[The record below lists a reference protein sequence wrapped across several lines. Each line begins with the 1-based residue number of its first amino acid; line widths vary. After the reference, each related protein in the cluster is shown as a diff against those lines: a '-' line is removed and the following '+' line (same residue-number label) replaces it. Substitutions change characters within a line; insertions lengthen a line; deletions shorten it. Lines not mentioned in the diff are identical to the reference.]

1 MIRTARGIRRNLSTA
16 LLVVLLLGGTA
27 VGWSSY
33 APIEGAVV
41 APGLV
46 VVESNLRKVQHPTGG
61 IVGALNVREGQK
73 VDAGD
78 VVVRLDDTITR
89 ANLGIVLNELTALR
103 VRLARLQAERDAR
116 TEPTFPADLQGRT
129 SNEPDIAQVLEGER
143 ALFLARATTK
153 RGQKQQLGE
162 RVKQL
167 KEEIT
172 GLNEQMDALVKQL
185 VIARGELKDLS
196 DLYEGALPSARA

>member
-1 MIRTARGIRRNLSTA
+1 MIRTARGIRRNLSAA
-16 LLVVLLLGGTA
+16 LLIVLLLGGTA

-33 APIEGAVV
+33 APLEGAVV

-103 VRLARLQAERDAR
+103 VRLARLQAERD
-116 TEPTFPADLQGRT
+116 
-129 SNEPDIAQVLEGER
+129 
-143 ALFLARATTK
+143 
-153 RGQKQQLGE
+153 
-162 RVKQL
+162 
-167 KEEIT
+167 
-172 GLNEQMDALVKQL
+172 
-185 VIARGELKDLS
+185 
-196 DLYEGALPSARA
+196 